1 MADSHAK
8 MTQATPLEVIIS
20 IVTGLFAPLLAIFLV
35 VQLVLGIQDNHKPDT
50 TSEAAQQA
58 TIDRIKPVAQLVALD
73 ANAPKVEKSGQEV
86 YDAVCTSCHA
96 AGALG
101 APKFDNKGDWG
112 ARIAQGYD
120 TLVKHAIEGIRQMP
134 PRGGDGDLSDVEVAR
149 AVAYMANSGGASFTA
164 PEAAAPA
171 VTADAEAPAPAEA
184 AAPAAAAAPTEAAAA
199 APVAVAVP
207 AAAAP
212 AKVAAVAKADPAK
225 GKAVYTA
232 NCAVCHAAGVA
243 GAPKL
248 NDKAAWAPRL
258 GQGFDGL
265 YKSALNGKNAMP
277 AKGGNPALPE
287 ADLAN
292 AVAYMLVEAGGK
304 L

>member
-8 MTQATPLEVIIS
+8 MTQATPQEVIIS
-20 IVTGLFAPLLAIFLV
+20 LVAGLLAPLLAIFLV
-35 VQLVLGIQDNHKPDT
+35 VQLVLSIQGSHKPDT
-50 TSEAAQQA
+50 SSEAAQKA
-58 TIDRIKPVAQLVALD
+58 TLDRIKPFAQLVALD

-101 APKFDNKGDWG
+101 APKFGNKGDWG
-112 ARIAQGYD
+112 PRISQGYD
-120 TLVKHAIEGIRQMP
+120 TLIKHATEGIRQMP

-149 AVAYMANSGGASFTA
+149 AVAYMANAGGANFKA

-171 VTADAEAPAPAEA
+171 ASNA
-184 AAPAAAAAPTEAAAA
+184 AAT
-199 APVAVAVP
+199 
-207 AAAAP
+207 
-212 AKVAAVAKADPAK
+212 AKPDPAK
-225 GKAVYTA
+225 GKLVYET

-243 GAPKL
+243 GAPKIG
-248 NDKAAWAPRL
+248 DKAAWGPRVN
-258 GQGFDGL
+258 QGYATL
-265 YKSALNGKNAMP
+265 YDHALKGIRGMP
-277 AKGGNPALPE
+277 AKGGNADLPE

-292 AVAYMLVEAGGK
+292 AVGYLTVEGGGK